1 MHPTC
6 WTESLLAFLNPE
18 KLLGSRMKQRVSG
31 THTGELPG
39 HLKAWEGGHSLA
51 KPPMALTVPT
61 YATLDVQWDPLGSC
75 GPAFSFFPHHPSEPK
90 ARLLHIC
97 YIDLQLPWNP
107 SRDEELTT
115 SRIRLF

>member
-1 MHPTC
+1 
-6 WTESLLAFLNPE
+6 
-18 KLLGSRMKQRVSG
+18 MKQRVPG
-31 THTGELPG
+31 THTGEFPG
-39 HLKAWEGGHSLA
+39 HLKAWEGGHSLV
-51 KPPMALTVPT
+51 KPPMALKVPA

-75 GPAFSFFPHHPSEPK
+75 GPAFSLFPHHPSEPK
-90 ARLLHIC
+90 ARLLHVC